1 MKRWLGHGGAF
12 LALLLFGCGG
22 TGDQPSPALAGEAIA
37 GLTLATAAVSP
48 LATAEAYV
56 ATLESSD
63 RATLAARLDGRVAR
77 LLVRAGERVENGQL
91 LAVIADHGATE
102 QRREAE
108 AALAGA
114 ESGAAAA
121 EARLRLA
128 EQTEARYRRLFER
141 EALTAQEFDRV
152 RAELEEARQHLAG
165 ARSAIARAGAARD
178 GADVVLAHSQITA
191 PYAGVVVALL
201 VKEGGTVFPGAPL
214 LTLDRA
220 GRTLARAD
228 LPESLAGRIA
238 LGSTFTVEIPALGR
252 ELAGTVRELIP
263 AADPA
268 SRTLQV
274 KIELATDESLPAGL
288 FARVRP
294 HDGDRVA
301 LLIPAAALVRRGQL
315 DGLYVVE
322 EGILRYRLVR
332 TGRVVGERVEILSGL
347 RPGEVL
353 VVDGAG
359 RAKHGARV
367 EN

>member
-1 MKRWLGHGGAF
+1 MKRWLGHGGA
-12 LALLLFGCGG
+12 LLVLLVLGCGG
-22 TGDQPSPALAGEAIA
+22 TGDQPSPTAAGEAIA
-37 GLTLATAAVSP
+37 GLILATAAASP

-77 LLVRAGERVENGQL
+77 LMVRAGERVENGQL

-102 QRREAE
+102 RRREAE

-121 EARLRLA
+121 DARLRLA

-152 RAELEEARQHLAG
+152 RAELEEARQQLAG
-165 ARSAIARAGAARD
+165 AQSAIVRAGAARD

-191 PYAGVVVALL
+191 PYAGVVVSLL

-228 LPESLAGRIA
+228 LPESLSGRIA
-238 LGSTFTVEIPALGR
+238 LGSAFTVEIPALGR
-252 ELAGTVRELIP
+252 ELAGSVRELIP

-268 SRTLQV
+268 SRTIQV
-274 KIELATDESLPAGL
+274 KIELATDEPLPAGL

-294 HDGDRVA
+294 HDGGSTA
-301 LLIPAAALVRRGQL
+301 LLIPTAALVRRGQL

-332 TGRVVGERVEILSGL
+332 TGRVVGEQVEILSGL
-347 RPGEVL
+347 RAGETL

-367 EN
+367 EE

>member
-1 MKRWLGHGGAF
+1 MNGWTAVGI
-12 LALLLFGCGG
+12 ALFMLMMSGCGE
-22 TGDQPSPALAGEAIA
+22 TGDRTLSSPEVESIA
-37 GLTLATAAVSP
+37 GLTLAAAEVTP
-48 LATAEAYV
+48 LAAGEAYV

-77 LLVRAGERVENGQL
+77 LMVRAGERVESGQL
-91 LAVIADHGATE
+91 LAVIADHGAAE
-102 QRREAE
+102 RGREAE
-108 AALAGA
+108 GALAEA
-114 ESGAAAA
+114 RKAASAA

-152 RAELEEARQHLAG
+152 RAELDVARQLQA
-165 ARSAIARAGAARD
+165 AAQAAISRAAATRD
-178 GADVVLAHSQITA
+178 GADVALTHSRIKA
-191 PYAGVVVALL
+191 PYAGVVVSLL
-201 VKEGGTVFPGAPL
+201 VKEGGTVFPGTPL

-220 GRTLARAD
+220 GRASARAD
-228 LPESLAGRIA
+228 LPESLANQIDLDNA
-238 LGSTFTVEIPALGR
+238 FSVEIPALGR
-252 ELAGTVRELIP
+252 ELAGRVREVVP

-268 SRTLQV
+268 SRTFQV
-274 KIELATDESLPAGL
+274 KIELATDETLPAGL

-294 HDGDRVA
+294 EDGDTAA

-315 DGLYVVE
+315 EGIYVVD
-322 EGILRYRLVR
+322 GGLLRYRLVR

-347 RPGEVL
+347 RPGETL

-367 EN
+367 EE

>member
-1 MKRWLGHGGAF
+1 MKRWLGHGGAL
-12 LALLLFGCGG
+12 LALLVLGCGG
-22 TGDQPSPALAGEAIA
+22 TGDQPGSALPGESIK
-37 GLTLATAAVSP
+37 GLTLATATVSS

-63 RATLAARLDGRVAR
+63 RATLSARLDGRVAR
-77 LLVRAGERVENGQL
+77 LTVRAGERVDNGQL

-102 QRREAE
+102 RRREAE

-114 ESGAAAA
+114 RNGAAAA

-152 RAELEEARQHLAG
+152 RAEREEARQQLAG
-165 ARSAIARAGAARD
+165 AQSAIARAGAARD
-178 GADVVLAHSQITA
+178 GAEVVLAHSRITA
-191 PYAGVVVALL
+191 PYAGVVVSLL

-220 GRTLARAD
+220 GRPLARAD

-238 LGSTFTVEIPALGR
+238 LGSACTVEIPALGR
-252 ELAGTVRELIP
+252 EVAGSVRELIL

-268 SRTLQV
+268 SRTFQV

-294 HDGDRVA
+294 EGGA
-301 LLIPAAALVRRGQL
+301 TATLLVPASALVRRGQL

-322 EGILRYRLVR
+322 EGVLRYRLVR

-347 RPGEVL
+347 RAGETL

-367 EN
+367 ED